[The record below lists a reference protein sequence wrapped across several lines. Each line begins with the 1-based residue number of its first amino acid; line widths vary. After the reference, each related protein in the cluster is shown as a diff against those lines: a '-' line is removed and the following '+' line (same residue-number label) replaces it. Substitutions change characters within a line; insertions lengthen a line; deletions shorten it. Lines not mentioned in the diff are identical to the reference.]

1 MHKETNNNLFSNLNL
16 KSKKKSQTQIPKKDE
31 VINPDQISFKSEN
44 NSDNNLLTERKT
56 FFQPSTK
63 RNVQVSTKF
72 TQADYDLIN

>member
-1 MHKETNNNLFSNLNL
+1 MNKKDNNNLFSNLNVNP
-16 KSKKKSQTQIPKKDE
+16 KKKPHHQIPKKDE
-31 VINPDQISFKSEN
+31 VINPDQISFKSDN
-44 NSDNNLLTERKT
+44 NSENNLLSERKT